1 MIYYRIYL
9 SFCIAKYIKIDS
21 SIIKTQLHTS
31 AVHSSFVRALLAY
44 SVSRISSKEQKGTER
59 YRKVGKI
66 LIDTS
71 MRMSGNVKVSYN
83 INNIK
88 HNISWDI
95 KNIIFKWR
103 GIIFGGF
110 VRDSIISE
118 HYSQVFWENNGYNT
132 NHFWNEQ
139 FDNKT
144 SARTLIPKD
153 IDVCIYNEPD
163 INNMMAEI
171 ASLLISVFG
180 ADNVKQE
187 RKTAVRNNS
196 DFKSYI
202 DKPFGTLHTFIY
214 TITVGKIPYFS
225 EGSIF
230 DIMFDIVST
239 NKRHLKPPFL
249 KLDFLCNGFI
259 MTGHNEI
266 SLSNCTGTQIDKLKL
281 VEKKEI
287 ESKIIKD
294 LINFKTDYCMK
305 FIGIADSNMYASIW
319 YNEQACKRIEKMC
332 NKKYAWTI
340 ENMPIIIEHPK
351 KQISNGITA
360 RSEAGAA
367 GGRNC
372 CICQDSIKNKERF
385 VTFPTFDS
393 NCKMI
398 PGLPIH
404 TNCFFKYMSSQIQ
417 DKRKDYEN
425 NLYGSET
432 NMVYEDCR
440 TFLRCPMRNTI
451 NFHVDNIKSVVD
463 KYLYPNSPPS
473 HQQYTA

>member
-1 MIYYRIYL
+1 MI
-9 SFCIAKYIKIDS
+9 
-21 SIIKTQLHTS
+21 
-31 AVHSSFVRALLAY
+31 
-44 SVSRISSKEQKGTER
+44 
-59 YRKVGKI
+59 
-66 LIDTS
+66 
-71 MRMSGNVKVSYN
+71 MSGNVKVSYN

-95 KNIIFKWR
+95 KNIIFKWH

-132 NHFWNEQ
+132 LHFWNEQ
-139 FDNKT
+139 FDPKT
-144 SARTLIPKD
+144 SARTLIPND

-171 ASLLISVFG
+171 ASLFISEFG

-225 EGSIF
+225 EGRTF

-294 LINFKTDYCMK
+294 LVNFKTDYCMK

-351 KQISNGITA
+351 KQISNGVAYGTN
-360 RSEAGAA
+360 GACGA
-367 GGRNC
+367 GGKNC

-398 PGLPIH
+398 PGMPIH
-404 TNCFFKYMSSQIQ
+404 INCFFKYMNSQIQ
-417 DKRKDYEN
+417 DKRRDYDN

-440 TFLRCPMRNTI
+440 TFLRCPMRNMI
-451 NFHVDNIKSVVD
+451 NFHVDNIKSVID
-463 KYLYPNSPPS
+463 KYLHPNTPLS
-473 HQQYTA
+473 HQQHTA

>member
-1 MIYYRIYL
+1 
-9 SFCIAKYIKIDS
+9 
-21 SIIKTQLHTS
+21 
-31 AVHSSFVRALLAY
+31 
-44 SVSRISSKEQKGTER
+44 
-59 YRKVGKI
+59 
-66 LIDTS
+66 
-71 MRMSGNVKVSYN
+71 MSGNVKVSYN
-83 INNIK
+83 VNNIK

-95 KNIIFKWR
+95 KNIIFKWG

-132 NHFWNEQ
+132 LHFWNEQ
-139 FDNKT
+139 FDPKT
-144 SARTLIPKD
+144 SARTLIPND

-163 INNMMAEI
+163 INTMMAEI
-171 ASLLISVFG
+171 ASLFISEFG

-214 TITVGKIPYFS
+214 KITVGKIPYFS
-225 EGSIF
+225 EGRTF

-360 RSEAGAA
+360 RAEAGAAGAAGAA

-398 PGLPIH
+398 PGMPIH